1 MLPFTQAS
9 PAYGVGDSPDSA
21 APPEMAATVK
31 AAIDLCS
38 VSPLPMAVW
47 KFGGAEP
54 IVNEACAALMQ
65 VQAGGARSDAWCGI
79 EKDMQSVMQTGQAL
93 MREGASRL
101 TEQGRAEGLGTYA
114 LQPLLERGRIAG
126 VLLIGTRTDPR
137 LLSIWPEHQL
147 YTQVCDTMDLGF
159 SLVEV
164 IDVPE
169 GQPPDH
175 VFVKANSAYE
185 RQSGLSQI
193 VGRRMSELVT
203 QREAFWPEAFGRV
216 LSSGETLR
224 TTATMKRT
232 DRTFETSI
240 MRIGGRDSR
249 QLAVLLKNITVQT
262 HAERLLKRSEE
273 QARLAAVQAQEE
285 SARLAAVLDAS
296 PAAVVVVDTSYRFVV
311 VNSQAR
317 RTWGELLQP
326 GSRGWVGHW
335 ADDSARCG
343 QRVSLEQWPLYR
355 ALQGERPSELIEI
368 TSPIDGQT
376 RRTFLC
382 SAAPILR
389 ADASISGAVVVSVD
403 ITDRVEAER
412 ALRRAHAHKDEFLA
426 MLGHELRN
434 PLAPIAMAADLIARP
449 SLDAQSL
456 SQASGIIARQVRH
469 MRGMLDDLLDAA
481 RVNEGLI
488 RLDLRFHDLCD
499 LIHDAV
505 EQVQG
510 LMQQMG
516 HTFSLDLPPGPLFM
530 DADGKRVVQVVANL
544 LNNAAKYTPSG
555 GRIELVVQAVGD
567 ELQVQVTDNGI
578 GMNADTL
585 GQAFDLFVQA
595 ERRSDR
601 REGGLGLGL
610 ALVKKLVELHGGAI
624 TASSPGPGRGSRFA
638 VQLPRRGPSALHD
651 ALDAAAL
658 MRRPSPALDILL
670 VDDNLDAIK
679 TLSMFLQARG
689 HDCRLAHT
697 AEQALALAAERAPQV
712 FILDIGLPG
721 MDGKEL
727 ARRLRSAPDT
737 AGAHILALS
746 GYAQTHEKQA
756 AIKAGVDHYLVKPVD
771 VDRLVDLLAGVSADG
786 GRQGQAKKMA

>member
-1 MLPFTQAS
+1 MQPFIQAS
-9 PAYGVGDSPDSA
+9 PADGVGDRPEPA
-21 APPEMAATVK
+21 GPPEMAATVK
-31 AAIDLCS
+31 AAMALCCA
-38 VSPLPMAVW
+38 SPLPMAVW
-47 KFGGAEP
+47 QFGGAEP
-54 IVNEACAALMQ
+54 IVNEAWATLMQ
-65 VQAGGARSDAWCGI
+65 VQAGEARSAAWHAI
-79 EKDMQSVMQTGQAL
+79 EQDVQSVMDCGQAL

-114 LQPLLERGRIAG
+114 LQPLLEQGRIAG

-137 LLSIWPEHQL
+137 LLSIWPEQQI
-147 YTQVCDTMDLGF
+147 YTQVCSTMDLGF
-159 SLVEV
+159 ALVEL

-193 VGRRMSELVT
+193 VGRRISELVT
-203 QREAFWPEAFGRV
+203 QREPFWPEAFDRV

-224 TTATMKRT
+224 TTVTMKRT

-249 QLAVLLKNITVQT
+249 QLAVLLKNITAQT
-262 HAERLLKRSEE
+262 HAKRLLRRSEE

-285 SARLAAVLDAS
+285 SARLAAVLEAS
-296 PAAVVVVDTSYRFVV
+296 PAAVVVVDADRRFVV

-317 RTWGELLQP
+317 RTWGESLQYGP
-326 GSRGWVGHW
+326 RHWVGHW
-335 ADDSARCG
+335 ADDSTRRG
-343 QRVSLEQWPLYR
+343 QRVSLEQWPVYR
-355 ALQGERPSELIEI
+355 ALRGERPSELIEI

-389 ADASISGAVVVSVD
+389 ADATIGGAVVVSVD

-412 ALRRAHAHKDEFLA
+412 ALRRAHVHKDEFLA

-434 PLAPIAMAADLIARP
+434 PLSPIAMAADLMARP
-449 SLDAQSL
+449 GLDAHSL

-481 RVNEGLI
+481 RVNEGMI
-488 RLDLRFHDLCD
+488 RLELRSHDLCS
-499 LIHDAV
+499 LVHDAV

-510 LMQQMG
+510 LLSQMK
-516 HTFSLDLPPGPLFM
+516 HMLKLDVPTSPLFM
-530 DADGKRVVQVVANL
+530 DVDGKRLVQIMVNL
-544 LNNAAKYTPSG
+544 LHNAAKYTPSG
-555 GRIELVVQAVGD
+555 GRIELALRPVGD

-578 GMNADTL
+578 GMTQDML
-585 GQAFDLFVQA
+585 EQAFDLFVQA
-595 ERRSDR
+595 ERSSDR
-601 REGGLGLGL
+601 RQGGLGLGL
-610 ALVKKLVELHGGAI
+610 ALVKKLVELHGGRI
-624 TASSPGPGRGSRFA
+624 SASSPGLERGSRFS
-638 VQLPRRGPSALHD
+638 VQLPRRGRNGLNQVCE
-651 ALDAAAL
+651 AAAEAHQ
-658 MRRPSPALDILL
+658 PSPALDILL
-670 VDDNLDAIK
+670 VEDNRDAAK
-679 TLSMFLQARG
+679 TLSMFLQACG
-689 HDCRLAHT
+689 HDCRVAHT

-727 ARRLRSAPDT
+727 ASRLRSTPDT

-746 GYAQTHEKQA
+746 GYAQAHEKQA

-771 VDRLVDLLAGVSADG
+771 VGRLLPLLAGVSADG